1 MLSHMRPLPRTTILI
16 GVLLLAVPIAVSA
29 QATPYVPNL
38 DPAYQDLDALVTEGL
53 VNDEVHAERPYSRL
67 TFGRWVAE
75 AKARARTSGPLPA
88 RFREALDRLE
98 VEFAPEIAA
107 LCPDGRS
114 ACSAPARRV
123 ALRKAGADATWS
135 NSPAR
140 AVRAPYVLRS
150 AVGRPTYID
159 AALNPLLQDNQ
170 GRRLADGETLGIE
183 SSLDVVM
190 GRHFAGELYPR
201 VWASN
206 IAAGSNTGGTAGA
219 TLEDGY
225 FRALFGNLAVDLGRN
240 QVEMGQSTEGG
251 PILSYN
257 PRGLDL
263 VRLSMDRPARLPWI
277 LRVLGPMEASALVAD
292 LGRGSDTPHSKLIV
306 FNGSI
311 HPHPNF
317 EIGAT
322 LENHQ
327 GGQNAPTATLKQRL
341 EDIFLIYPQGDAIS
355 DKAFGANMRLT
366 LPRLRTALYIEGM
379 STDDHSFFRIEEWSQ
394 SLGTEAVWV
403 AGLKR
408 VGLGAEGRFDV
419 WAEARKS
426 GVRPY
431 THHQFTSGMTLDGR
445 ILGDPIGVLAKGAT
459 VGVDWTGPTSRL
471 TVAGTWERYY
481 GDSYGQAPGKRLT
494 WVKVAD
500 GPDET
505 RERLTADWTNDM
517 GTRRLFTRVRLGLEH
532 VHQFDFVRGDNRV
545 NGMVQVQAGWR
556 W

>member
-1 MLSHMRPLPRTTILI
+1 VATNRTNLLTRLRFSKLAL
-16 GVLLLAVPIAVSA
+16 VALLALALPLGLSA

-38 DPAYQDLDALVTEGL
+38 DPAYQDLDALVADGL
-53 VNDEVHAERPYSRL
+53 VKDEIHAERPYSRL
-67 TFGRWVAE
+67 TFARWTVEARGR
-75 AKARARTSGPLPA
+75 AKAVGRLPA
-88 RFREALDRLE
+88 RFSEALDRLE
-98 VEFAPEIAA
+98 AEFAPEIAA
-107 LCPDGRS
+107 LCPDRRS
-114 ACSAPARRV
+114 ACSILPRQAIVRQARGDV
-123 ALRKAGADATWS
+123 TWS
-135 NSPAR
+135 NSPPR
-140 AVRAPYVLRS
+140 AVPAPQPSSR
-150 AVGRPTYID
+150 ID

-170 GRRLADGETLGIE
+170 GRRLADGETLGLE
-183 SSLDVVM
+183 GSLDVVM
-190 GRHFAGELYPR
+190 GHHFAGELYPR

-206 IAAGSNTGGTAGA
+206 VVAGSNPGGTAGA

-225 FRALFGNLAVDLGRN
+225 FRGLFGNLAVDLGRN
-240 QVEMGQSTEGG
+240 QVEMGQSREGG

-277 LRVLGPMEASALVAD
+277 LRWLGPTDVSALVAD

-317 EIGAT
+317 EFGAT

-327 GGQNAPTATLKQRL
+327 GGQNAPAATLKQRL
-341 EDIFLIYPQGDAIS
+341 EDIFLISPQGARIS

-366 LPRLRTALYIEGM
+366 LPRLRTELYIEGM

-394 SLGTEAVWV
+394 SLGTEAIWV
-403 AGLKR
+403 AGLRR
-408 VGLGAEGRFDV
+408 VGLGPGGRFDV
-419 WAEARKS
+419 WAEGRKS
-426 GVRPY
+426 GVHPY

-459 VGVDWTGPTSRL
+459 VGVDWTGSESRV

-481 GDSYGQAPGKRLT
+481 GDSYKSTRRNGLSVL
-494 WVKVAD
+494 VKTQD